1 MKAVKKVEIVA
12 ESDFLPKIVRL
23 LEKEQISGYTVI
35 RNASGKGDK
44 GVRDGYGLT
53 DVFQNIYILLAC
65 SEEELQR
72 ITEPLRALLKRIGG
86 ICLVSDAQ
94 WLIHD

>member
-12 ESDFLPKIVRL
+12 ESDFMPKIVRL
-23 LEKEQISGYTVI
+23 FEKENINGYTVI

-53 DVFQNIYILLAC
+53 DVFQNNYILLAC
-65 SEEELQR
+65 TQEELER

-86 ICLVSDAQ
+86 MCLVSDAQ
-94 WLIHD
+94 WLIHE